1 MELELNTNK
10 SNINLKD
17 LLEYLGEDVIPHGRT
32 SFKLK
37 EHDSLII
44 TYNKFF
50 WNSKGVGG
58 NYYTLLKELYGLD
71 KKRIFDT
78 VEQFISDVNKG
89 IYKPLELNNC
99 THFEKEKKDKSIW
112 KRQNLSKIKEY
123 LAEKRGI
130 DNSIVESLYLS
141 DLVTMDFR
149 NNIYFKIRDKN
160 LNYVGN
166 ELIGTDENNK
176 FRQNMTDK
184 GFNITISTEDL
195 NSIKKLYVFE
205 ASIDLISYI
214 EMNRENINKQYME
227 DKENVRFL
235 SLSGLKDGILS
246 NYMENIQI
254 LNICVD
260 NDSAGDKFY
269 NRIKETYK
277 DIKVNRETPKNK
289 DWNDDLRES
298 KHIYFNKIQKIES
311 ENKNEEVDFS
321 WKKKECEI
329 ER

>member
-1 MELELNTNK
+1 MQVEINTNK

-17 LLEYLGEDVIPHGRT
+17 LLEYLGEDVIPHGRK

-44 TYNKFF
+44 TDNKFF
-50 WNSKGVGG
+50 WNSKGFGG
-58 NYYTLLKELYGLD
+58 NYYTLLHELYGLD
-71 KKRIFDT
+71 KKQIFNT
-78 VEQFISDVNKG
+78 IEQFIGDINIG

-99 THFEKEKKDKSIW
+99 KHFEKEKNNKAIW

-166 ELIGTDENNK
+166 ELIGTDETNK

-184 GFNITISTEDL
+184 GFNLTISKENLD
-195 NSIKKLYVFE
+195 SIKKLYVFE
-205 ASIDLISYI
+205 ATIDLLSYI
-214 EMNRENINKQYME
+214 EMNRENIKNKYIE

-235 SLSGLKDGILS
+235 SLSGLKDGTLE

-260 NDSAGDKFY
+260 NDYAGDKFY
-269 NRIKETYK
+269 DRIKETYN
-277 DIKVNRETPKNK
+277 DIEINREIPKNK

-298 KHIYFNKIQKIES
+298 KNIIQKVQR
-311 ENKNEEVDFS
+311 ENKNEKVDVS
-321 WKKKECEI
+321 WNYKKYEI